1 MTENKEQKRED
12 MIGGDEIAVV
22 PANEEIADTLLPK
35 KEEEDELIVKF
46 RKPYKFE
53 DDTFTELDLHGLE
66 DLTGRTLTAIEKAF
80 NKTGVSSFVPE
91 STTTYAKIVATKVTG
106 LPAEFFED
114 LPGRRDPEDQ
124 KRRCGF
130 FVQRRV
136 RHDSG
141 ADIQKTAVHL
151 AMATNTGID
160 FFTDLPLDEYIDI
173 AKEVSEIG
181 KENKLRTGA

>member
-106 LPAEFFED
+106 LPAEFSKIFR
-114 LPGRRDPEDQ
+114 PQRSRRLKTPLWV
-124 KRRCGF
+124 F
-130 FVQRRV
+130 IQRRV

-160 FFTDLPLDEYIDI
+160 FSQIFRLTSI
-173 AKEVSEIG
+173 S
-181 KENKLRTGA
+181 T

>member
-66 DLTGRTLTAIEKAF
+66 DLTGRPSKRLSTRPVYLASYLKAQPH
-80 NKTGVSSFVPE
+80 TRRSS
-91 STTTYAKIVATKVTG
+91 
-106 LPAEFFED
+106 LP
-114 LPGRRDPEDQ
+114 
-124 KRRCGF
+124 K
-130 FVQRRV
+130 
-136 RHDSG
+136 
-141 ADIQKTAVHL
+141 
-151 AMATNTGID
+151 
-160 FFTDLPLDEYIDI
+160 
-173 AKEVSEIG
+173 
-181 KENKLRTGA
+181 

>member
-35 KEEEDELIVKF
+35 KEEEDKLIVKF

-53 DDTFTELDLHGLE
+53 DDTFTELDLE

-114 LPGRRDPEDQ
+114 LPAAE
-124 KRRCGF
+124 
-130 FVQRRV
+130 
-136 RHDSG
+136 
-141 ADIQKTAVHL
+141 IQKIKNAVVGFL
-151 AMATNTGID
+151 YK
-160 FFTDLPLDEYIDI
+160 DE
-173 AKEVSEIG
+173 
-181 KENKLRTGA
+181 

>member
-80 NKTGVSSFVPE
+80 NKTGVSS
-91 STTTYAKIVATKVTG
+91 AKNVTLKLHVIGG
-106 LPAEFFED
+106 L
-114 LPGRRDPEDQ
+114 
-124 KRRCGF
+124 
-130 FVQRRV
+130 
-136 RHDSG
+136 
-141 ADIQKTAVHL
+141 
-151 AMATNTGID
+151 
-160 FFTDLPLDEYIDI
+160 Y
-173 AKEVSEIG
+173 
-181 KENKLRTGA
+181 